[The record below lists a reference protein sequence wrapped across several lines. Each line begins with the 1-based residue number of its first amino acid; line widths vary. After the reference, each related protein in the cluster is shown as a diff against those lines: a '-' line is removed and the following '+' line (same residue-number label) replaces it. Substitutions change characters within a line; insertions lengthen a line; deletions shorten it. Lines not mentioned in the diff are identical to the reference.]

1 MRFLAR
7 AALRRPGPIPILL
20 TWAVVL
26 AAALLLAPNARE
38 QLHETDLQIPGTT
51 STRAAEL
58 TRERFGGTIAMAV
71 LLKVPPARAAAL
83 EREGPRI
90 VRALAR
96 IDGVQVLSPWAAG
109 GARVLRE
116 PKGQALLTLQVRKE
130 FQQISDETTPAVQAT
145 LERAVPPG
153 MTAELTGLAPLMRA
167 LNERS
172 LDSLDRGERI
182 ALPVLFAML
191 LLIFRSPIAALVP
204 LVAGLLVTRIGT
216 ALMGVIG
223 QHVAIDALALNMVT
237 MIGLALGVDYSLLV
251 VSRFREELA
260 AGRSVAEA
268 VEEVTVRAGRTV
280 LFAGTALAVGM
291 LGALLIAPGNLLV
304 SATLGVIVATALAV
318 LVALLAMPA
327 GLALLGRNVNRWQFG
342 GARGEGPWVRIAG
355 RALRRPGVAAFFVL
369 LPLLVLSLPA
379 IALDTGPPNV
389 ENLPPDDAARQ
400 SYERFERERGAG
412 WAAPFE
418 VVFAARGPITT
429 TARLTALKR
438 FQERASR
445 LDGVAAVLGPADLLD
460 RAALLRRTTRQALD
474 SGSPLVRLERGLR
487 SATDGTLQ
495 LRDGLTAGA
504 DGARQL
510 EEGLGRASGGA
521 GEIASG
527 VRSAAPQTGR
537 LADGVAR
544 TGRGAGALSKGIGRA
559 APGVRT
565 LQRNLDEL
573 SRLLTQADRSSA
585 RDLIAPLDAAQ
596 TAIQSALRE
605 LGSVGPEAAADPH
618 VVRAREEVATAL
630 IRLGDLA
637 LNLSGATTT
646 LNANALAARELARG
660 IERLRRGL
668 AQLEEGSGR
677 LEQGI
682 EQTAAGAAALARGM
696 RRLEGGTDAL
706 DAGLRALLDG
716 PGGSGGARALADGLE
731 QAVAGTNRLGGGTQQ
746 MLDGVVRVRERTD
759 RQQAQLRDSG
769 TDVETAIGSGYFV
782 LAAIDGAREQTR
794 TNVAFA
800 TDAEGGGSTARVIV
814 VPRGGP
820 FDADSP
826 RVQAALVGAAGGT
839 ASELGARAYVGGP
852 AVLLDDF
859 DSATTARFPFLVL
872 TLVLVTFVVLL
883 LVFRSVVLAFV
894 AVALNLVTVGAA
906 VGVLVICF
914 QGEAPLLGGPGYL
927 DAIAL
932 SGIFA
937 IVFGLSIDYEV
948 FLISRLLEGR
958 AVTGTTDGAI
968 RYALEK
974 TATIIT
980 GAAVVMAA
988 VFLAF
993 ALSPVTNTRQFGVG
1007 LTVAVLLDATVV
1019 RLILLPALIRLF
1031 GERAWPASVR
1041 ISDRG
1046 SSPSE

>member
-7 AALRRPGPIPILL
+7 LALRRPGPIP
-20 TWAVVL
+20 
-26 AAALLLAPNARE
+26 LLLAWAVALVAALVLAPSARE

-51 STRAAEL
+51 SARAAAL
-58 TRERFGGTIAMAV
+58 TQERFGGTIAMAV
-71 LLKVPPARAAAL
+71 LLKGPPQTV

-90 VRALAR
+90 VARLAR
-96 IDGVQVLSPWAAG
+96 VDGVQVLSPWAPG

-116 PKGQALLTLQVRKE
+116 PRGEALLTLQVRKD
-130 FQQISDETTPAVQAT
+130 FQQISDETTPAVQRV
-145 LERAVPPG
+145 LDEAVRPPLR
-153 MTAELTGLAPLMRA
+153 AELTGLAPLMRA

-182 ALPVLFAML
+182 ALPVLFIML

-204 LVAGLLVTRIGT
+204 LVAGLLVTRIGV

-223 QHVAIDALALNMVT
+223 ERVAIDALALNMVT

-260 AGRSVAEA
+260 AGRPVAEA
-268 VEEVTVRAGRTV
+268 VEEVTARAGRTV

-291 LGALLIAPGNLLV
+291 LGALLIAPGSLLV
-304 SATLGVIVATALAV
+304 SATVGVLVATALAV

-327 GLALLGRNVNRWQFG
+327 GLVLLGRNVNRWQFG
-342 GARGEGPWVRIAG
+342 SAGGSSPWVRIAG
-355 RALRRPGVAAFFVL
+355 RALRRPGAAAFFVL
-369 LPLLVLSLPA
+369 LPLLVLSVPA
-379 IALDTGPPNV
+379 IGLNTGPPHV
-389 ENLPPDDAARQ
+389 ANLPPDDAART
-400 SYERFERERGAG
+400 SYEAFERDRGAG

-418 VVFAARGPITT
+418 VVFAAQGPITT
-429 TARLTALKR
+429 TQRLRALKR

-460 RAALLRRTTRQALD
+460 RAALLRRATRDALD
-474 SGSPLVRLERGLR
+474 SGSPIVRLERGLR
-487 SATDGTLQ
+487 SATGGTAE
-495 LRDGLTAGA
+495 LRDGLATGA

-510 EEGLGRASGGA
+510 ADGLDRAAGGA
-521 GEIASG
+521 GEIAGG
-527 VRSAAPQTGR
+527 VRGAAPQSQR

-544 TGRGAGALSKGIGRA
+544 TGRGAQRLTDGISRA
-559 APGVRT
+559 APSVRT
-565 LQRNLDEL
+565 LQRNMDVLADSL
-573 SRLLTQADRSSA
+573 AQAE
-585 RDLIAPLDAAQ
+585 RDAPRKLFAPLDDAQ

-605 LGSVGPEAAADPH
+605 LGSISPEAAADPH
-618 VVRAREEVATAL
+618 VLRAREEVADAL
-630 IRLGDLA
+630 IRLGDLS
-637 LNLSGATTT
+637 LNLSSATTALST
-646 LNANALAARELARG
+646 DALAARELSRG
-660 IERLRRGL
+660 IRRLRRGL
-668 AQLEEGSGR
+668 RTLEEGSAR
-677 LEQGI
+677 LDDGI
-682 EQTAAGAAALARGM
+682 AQTAAGAAALARGM
-696 RRLEGGTDAL
+696 RRLEGGTGAL

-716 PGGSGGARALADGLE
+716 PDGQGGARALAAGLE
-731 QAVAGTNRLGGGTQQ
+731 AAVAGTNRLGGGTQR
-746 MLDGVVRVRERTD
+746 MLDGVVRVRERND
-759 RQQAQLRDSG
+759 RRQAQLRDSG
-769 TDVETAIGSGYFV
+769 TDTEQTIGSGYFV
-782 LAAIDGAREQTR
+782 LAAIDGSQPQTR

-800 TDAEGGGSTARVIV
+800 TDAAGGGSTARVIV

-820 FDADSP
+820 FDAGSP
-826 RVQAALVGAAGGT
+826 ALQAALTRTAKGT
-839 ASELGARAYVGGP
+839 AAELDARALVGGP

-859 DSATTARFPFLVL
+859 DSETTARFPLLVL
-872 TLVLVTFVVLL
+872 ALVVLTFVALL
-883 LVFRSVVLAFV
+883 LLFRSVVLAFV

-906 VGVLVICF
+906 LGVLVICF

-968 RYALEK
+968 RYGLEK

-1019 RLILLPALIRLF
+1019 RLILLPALVRLF
-1031 GERAWPASVR
+1031 GERTWPSSVR

-1046 SSPSE
+1046 STPSE